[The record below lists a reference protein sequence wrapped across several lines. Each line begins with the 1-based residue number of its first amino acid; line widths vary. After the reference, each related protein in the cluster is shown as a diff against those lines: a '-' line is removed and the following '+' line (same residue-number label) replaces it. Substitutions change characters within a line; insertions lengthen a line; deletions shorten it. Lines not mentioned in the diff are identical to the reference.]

1 MSRNITQY
9 DLLISCPGDAANAVD
24 VIKCVVEEFN
34 QQFSDALGIT
44 IRWRYWKDSVY
55 AESGGKPQDLLNK
68 QIVDT
73 SDLAVAIFK
82 TRFGS
87 PTDNYG
93 SGTEEEIERMLSEGR
108 QVFMFFDESPVSP
121 ADFDSAE
128 YQRVQ
133 EFKGRY
139 KDKGIFW
146 TYKSEDEFKNVFRA
160 HITRH
165 FMTLSNE
172 NAAEGKSELV
182 IRSYTEGGLKEDI
195 QLLPFD
201 MGGFISSNK
210 LIAQIR
216 DLIKQISE
224 MQLVMS
230 NLPVQPAFELFVGK
244 KVEIENNTISI
255 IKTVADNLEIEL
267 DEDFFNVGN
276 LTESPMLSN
285 MPFGGRE
292 LDGTKEETAKYNAI
306 ISLKELIFKATAHM
320 QMEQYYKDLY
330 GVELILCNDGTRYD
344 EDIDVEIIMPADR
357 FVGVEELPVPTEKV
371 NLGDDW
377 CFEDIFEI
385 PATKDFVSYSDT
397 KKTLSGITPNHF
409 TPVNPFFGRDYEEEY
424 RDTLR
429 DIFEY
434 QIYPDDKD
442 VIVKVHFDYVKQHQS
457 AAFPTWFFIKKPDEG
472 LNIKYT
478 ITTRNN
484 KNVIERQID
493 IMPRKV
499 LESVD
504 DKNE

>member
-24 VIKCVVEEFN
+24 VIKSVVEEFN

-201 MGGFISSNK
+201 MGGFISSNQ

-224 MQLVMS
+224 MQLVTS

-276 LTESPMLSN
+276 LKESPMLSN
-285 MPFGGRE
+285 IPFGGRE

-344 EDIDVEIIMPADR
+344 EDIDVAIIMPADR
-357 FVGVEELPVPTEKV
+357 FVYVEELPVPTEKV

-397 KKTLSGITPNHF
+397 KKPLSGITPNHF

-429 DIFEY
+429 DIYEY